1 MISIVHPVRLK
12 NSFDISSI
20 SNIVKHINE
29 GNVLELKDRSKNK
42 FLILTLD
49 NMVDEGVF
57 LKTTIKK
64 YLSCDIIKYSQ
75 VAELVRRYE

>member
-12 NSFDISSI
+12 NSFDISAI
-20 SNIVKHINE
+20 LNIVKHINE

-64 YLSCDIIKYSQ
+64 YLSSDIIKYSQ
-75 VAELVRRYE
+75 VAEVVRR

>member
-12 NSFDISSI
+12 TSFDISAI
-20 SNIVKHINE
+20 SNIVRHINE
-29 GNVLELKDRSKNK
+29 GNVLELKDSSKNR

-75 VAELVRRYE
+75 VAQVVSV